1 MKNKICFI
9 TTGLGMGGAERQIC
23 DLSDEL
29 YDLNNEVLIIS
40 LTGNSVVKPHNTKI
54 EIAELNMNKSPLGLI
69 KALCECRRILKRFN
83 PNVIHSHMI
92 HANIFT
98 RILRLFVKMPIL
110 VCTAHNTNEGGKG
123 RVLAYRYTNFLADI
137 NTNVSNE
144 AVEAFVKAGAV
155 KSDQMITVGN
165 GFDDKRFRF
174 SEQARIE
181 KRQQLNLSD
190 DTFLYLAV
198 GRLEEQKDYP
208 NMLNAMVSVVKE
220 ASSNGKK
227 VKLAIIG
234 QSYLELQLKQLAKDL
249 GLDEYVTFL
258 GLQRDVERWLSAADC
273 FVLSSEYEGFCL
285 VTAEALLT
293 ECLVVATD
301 CGGVKE
307 GVGDGGFVVPPKD
320 SSALAQAMIKALTI
334 SVAERADLVKK
345 GRDRIIENYSIR
357 AIAKRWLKIY
367 QSQQ

>member
-1 MKNKICFI
+1 MKILLVS
-9 TTGLGMGGAERQIC
+9 TGLGMGGAERQIC

-29 YDLNNEVLIIS
+29 CDLDNDVLIIS
-40 LTGNSVVKPHNTKI
+40 LTGNSIVKPRNTKV
-54 EIAELNMNKSPLGLI
+54 EIAELNMKKTPVGLI
-69 KALCECRRILKRFN
+69 TALCECRRILKRFN
-83 PNVIHSHMI
+83 PDVVHSHMI

-98 RILRLFVKMPIL
+98 RILRIFTKMPIL
-110 VCTAHNTNEGGKG
+110 VCTAHNTNEGGKW

-137 NTNVSNE
+137 NTNVSDE
-144 AVEAFVKAGAV
+144 AVEAFLNAGAV

-165 GFDDKRFRF
+165 GFDDKRFSF
-174 SEQARIE
+174 SEQARVE

-208 NMLNAMVSVVKE
+208 NMLNAMVVVVKE
-220 ASSNGKK
+220 AINSGKK
-227 VKLAIIG
+227 IKLGIIG
-234 QSYLELQLKQLAKDL
+234 QSYLELQLKQLTKDL
-249 GLDEYVTFL
+249 GLDDYITFL
-258 GLQRDVERWLSAADC
+258 GLQRDVECWLSAADC

-307 GVGDGGFVVPPKD
+307 GVGDGGFIVPPKN
-320 SSALAQAMIKALTI
+320 SAALAQAMINAMSI
-334 SVAERADLVKK
+334 SKQEREVIVKK
-345 GRDRIIENYSIR
+345 GRDRIIQFYSIR
-357 AIAKRWLKIY
+357 AIANKWLEIY
-367 QSQQ
+367 QGHYK

>member
-29 YDLNNEVLIIS
+29 CVLSNEVMIIS
-40 LTGNSVVKPHNTKI
+40 LTGSSVVKPKNKNIKI
-54 EIAELNMNKSPLGLI
+54 VELNMKKTPLGLI
-69 KALCECRRILKRFN
+69 NALRECRKKLKEFN
-83 PNVIHSHMI
+83 PKVVHSHMV

-98 RILRLFVKMPIL
+98 RILRLFTKMPIL
-110 VCTAHNTNEGGKG
+110 VCTAHSQNEGGKK
-123 RVLAYRYTNFLADI
+123 RILAYRCTNFIADV

-144 AVEAFVKAGAV
+144 AVDAFINVGAV
-155 KSDQMITVGN
+155 KSGQMITVHN
-165 GFDDKRFRF
+165 GFDDKRFAF
-174 SEQARIE
+174 SQQARDR
-181 KRQQLNLSD
+181 KRQDLKLLD
-190 DTFLYLAV
+190 DTFLYLAI
-198 GRLEEQKDYP
+198 GRLQEPKDYP
-208 NMLNAMVSVVKE
+208 NMLNAFSLVVNKAVKE
-220 ASSNGKK
+220 NKK

-234 QSYLELQLKQLAKDL
+234 PGHLEYELKALTTTLDL
-249 GLDEYVTFL
+249 DDYVIFL
-258 GLQRDVERWLSAADC
+258 GIQYDVEQWLSAADC

-293 ECLVVATD
+293 KCLVVATD

-320 SSALAQAMIKALTI
+320 SPALAKAMIKALTI
-334 SVAERADLVKK
+334 SIEEKADLVKK

-357 AIAKRWLKIY
+357 AIAKQWLKIY
-367 QSQQ
+367 LSH